1 MGKQLLLPN
10 EMQSQSETM
19 YAPSAHMRLGRG
31 LSNTSK
37 TGLDTFLGSGDFFGS
52 EMDSGGIS
60 HAFSETDLAKLF
72 ESCNDSSKA
81 DPNLKSELQNS
92 SK

>member
-1 MGKQLLLPN
+1 MEQQLLLPN
-10 EMQSQSETM
+10 EMQTQSEPM

-37 TGLDTFLGSGDFFGS
+37 TGLDPTFSSGGFFGS
-52 EMDSGGIS
+52 EMDSGGIR

-81 DPNLKSELQNS
+81 DQNLKS
-92 SK
+92 